1 MASLNP
7 AKARRPRTGQPRPA
21 GRPDALP
28 MALDT
33 GASPGRRPGQGSW
46 ILRVLPA
53 GGSRELA
60 CGLIMFQDGGGGI
73 GGTKTTVT
81 LYQYRNLRGVRA
93 GQPRADMDGAGTGA
107 GTWFWP
113 STRASNSSRE
123 VSRYRADTKGELW
136 PRIR

>member
-7 AKARRPRTGQPRPA
+7 AKDRRPRTGQSRPA

-60 CGLIMFQDGGGGI
+60 CGLVMFQDGGRVVGGPK
-73 GGTKTTVT
+73 TKVT
-81 LYQYRNLRGVRA
+81 LYQYRNLG
-93 GQPRADMDGAGTGA
+93 GA
-107 GTWFWP
+107 
-113 STRASNSSRE
+113 
-123 VSRYRADTKGELW
+123 
-136 PRIR
+136 